1 MQRELNLVIE
11 WQEARLT
18 AWEARAKHLEVALIG
33 VPELRIVEFKTM
45 YLML

>member
-11 WQEARLT
+11 WQEARLI
-18 AWEARAKHLEVALIG
+18 AWAARAECLEVALNG
-33 VPELRIVEFKTM
+33 VFELRIVEFKTM